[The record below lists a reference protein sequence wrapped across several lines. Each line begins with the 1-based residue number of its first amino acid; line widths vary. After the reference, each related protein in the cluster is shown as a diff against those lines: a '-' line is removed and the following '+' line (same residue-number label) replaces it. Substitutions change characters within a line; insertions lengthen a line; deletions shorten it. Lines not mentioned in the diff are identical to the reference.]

1 MPRQHDQ
8 LLELRSNPKGE
19 HEGEDP
25 PKEVG
30 SWLWD
35 YDYDTSESLSAF
47 VSAFFW
53 PTEDVS
59 DMCSHDYVY
68 DHRMIM
74 TEAGS
79 IWSHGE
85 LCPWQAEVKV
95 TIEARLVAQR
105 SNTSK

>member
-30 SWLWD
+30 SYETMTLLRAFPHLFQ
-35 YDYDTSESLSAF
+35 LS
-47 VSAFFW
+47 
-53 PTEDVS
+53 S
-59 DMCSHDYVY
+59 DQQKMCQICAH
-68 DHRMIM
+68 MIM
-74 TEAGS
+74 CMITV
-79 IWSHGE
+79 WSWLKLVASGRMVNFDE